1 MESDHIL
8 TVREF
13 VNILLESIYI
23 NNKSYGSFD
32 DTDVLYKA
40 QRMGIIED
48 FDLLSADNPIS
59 KRNVARIVHNTLT
72 KIINEKD
79 EDDWSVAQ
87 YLKDIYDCHRC
98 VAHIAQVYAK
108 GIIPGKSK
116 VLFGNH
122 ETVDYSTAK
131 TIIDRLWN
139 TQNRIAPAKIERAKI
154 NIVWLGELD
163 EYLTNMTDYIIIDV
177 RDRETYLLNPVI
189 EGSINIPLKHVFL
202 NPYMVHTDKNIK
214 IILFCE
220 DGYLSELSAKILVDH
235 GYINVDIC
243 HE

>member
-23 NNKSYGSFD
+23 NNKSYDSFD

-98 VAHIAQVYAK
+98 VAYIAQVYAK

-154 NIVWLGELD
+154 NIVRLSELD
-163 EYLTNMTDYIIIDV
+163 EYLINMTDYIIIDV

-189 EGSINIPLKHVFL
+189 EGSINIPLKHIYL

>member
-23 NNKSYGSFD
+23 NNKSYDSFD
-32 DTDVLYKA
+32 DIDVLYKA
-40 QRMGIIED
+40 QRMGIIEE

-98 VAHIAQVYAK
+98 VAYIAQVYAK

-154 NIVWLGELD
+154 NIVRLSELD
-163 EYLTNMTDYIIIDV
+163 EYLINMTDYIIIDV

-189 EGSINIPLKHVFL
+189 EGSINIPLKHIYL

>member
-23 NNKSYGSFD
+23 NNKSYDSFD

-98 VAHIAQVYAK
+98 VAYIAQVYAK

-154 NIVWLGELD
+154 NIVRLSELD
-163 EYLTNMTDYIIIDV
+163 EYLINMTDYIIIDV

-189 EGSINIPLKHVFL
+189 EGSINIPFKHIYL

>member
-23 NNKSYGSFD
+23 NNKSYDSFD

-48 FDLLSADNPIS
+48 FDLLSADNPVS

-98 VAHIAQVYAK
+98 VAYIAQVYAK

-154 NIVWLGELD
+154 NIVRLSELD
-163 EYLTNMTDYIIIDV
+163 EYLINMTDYIIIDV

-189 EGSINIPLKHVFL
+189 EGSINIPFKHIYL

>member
-23 NNKSYGSFD
+23 NNKSYDSFD

-98 VAHIAQVYAK
+98 VAYIAQVYAK

-154 NIVWLGELD
+154 NIVRLSELD
-163 EYLTNMTDYIIIDV
+163 EYLINMTDYIIIDV
-177 RDRETYLLNPVI
+177 RDRETYFLNPVI
-189 EGSINIPLKHVFL
+189 EGSINIPLKHIYL

>member
-23 NNKSYGSFD
+23 NNKSYDSFD

-48 FDLLSADNPIS
+48 FDLLSADNPVS

-98 VAHIAQVYAK
+98 VAYIAQVYAK

-154 NIVWLGELD
+154 NIVRLSELD
-163 EYLTNMTDYIIIDV
+163 EYLINMTDYIIIDV

-189 EGSINIPLKHVFL
+189 EGSINIPLKHIYL